1 MKKWLIGILA
11 STFLALGGC
20 SMLEGAN
27 DALTYVN
34 EATDYVQEA
43 KTFAEE
49 APELAQQAI
58 TDSKAAAEFE
68 TKLEDMKGE
77 IESFNELN
85 APELAADLH
94 NQVLEQN
101 EKALDGINTY
111 LENIE
116 GGKLDPAALENT
128 ELFQS
133 IQDISSIVKQIE
145 DLGL

>member
-1 MKKWLIGILA
+1 MKR
-11 STFLALGGC
+11 
-20 SMLEGAN
+20 
-27 DALTYVN
+27 
-34 EATDYVQEA
+34 
-43 KTFAEE
+43 
-49 APELAQQAI
+49 
-58 TDSKAAAEFE
+58 
-68 TKLEDMKGE
+68 KLEDMKGE

-101 EKALDGINTY
+101 EKALAGINTY

>member
-1 MKKWLIGILA
+1 MKKWLIGIQA
-11 STFLALGGC
+11 STSLLLGGC

-43 KTFAEE
+43 KAFAEE

-58 TDSKAAAEFE
+58 TDSNAAAEFE

-94 NQVLEQN
+94 AQVLEQN

-116 GGKLDPAALENT
+116 GGKLDPAVLENT

-133 IQDISSIVKQIE
+133 IQDISSLVKQIE

>member
-11 STFLALGGC
+11 STSFALGGC

-68 TKLEDMKGE
+68 TKTRRHERR
-77 IESFNELN
+77 N
-85 APELAADLH
+85 
-94 NQVLEQN
+94 
-101 EKALDGINTY
+101 
-111 LENIE
+111 
-116 GGKLDPAALENT
+116 
-128 ELFQS
+128 
-133 IQDISSIVKQIE
+133 
-145 DLGL
+145 